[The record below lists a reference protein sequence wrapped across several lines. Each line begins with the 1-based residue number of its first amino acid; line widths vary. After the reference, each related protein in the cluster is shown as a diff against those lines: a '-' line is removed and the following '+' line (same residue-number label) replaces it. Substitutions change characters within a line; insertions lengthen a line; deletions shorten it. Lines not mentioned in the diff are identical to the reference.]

1 MPALSLT
8 ARCVLFLIPIACAAQ
23 NTPTF
28 QSDSILVT
36 VAVSASGKDGRPV
49 GGLRQGDFVLLDNG
63 SPRAIRYMWR
73 EDDTP
78 LVVGLIEDISGSQ
91 RGFIEQHRS
100 ALEQFIRQVLRPQD
114 STFLVG
120 VNTDVRLYADYTS
133 SVADLK
139 KGIDNLGR
147 PRGVKLGL
155 SCREEGM
162 IRGCGGT
169 ALWNSVYFAARLKM
183 NGISGRKALIVLTD
197 GDDTGSP
204 HNLNEAIKAAQ
215 AADTLVY
222 TVRYSGRPPATVW
235 APKQDSVSSGRARRN
250 LDRLALETGG
260 RAFEASKEQP
270 AAIFAQIE
278 EQLRNLYVLGF
289 TLSGAEEDGAF
300 HGIEVKSTRHGVAVR
315 ARKGYTAL
323 PR

>member
-1 MPALSLT
+1 M
-8 ARCVLFLIPIACAAQ
+8 
-23 NTPTF
+23 
-28 QSDSILVT
+28 T

-49 GGLRQGDFVLLDNG
+49 AGLRQEDFVLLDNG
-63 SPRAIRYMWR
+63 KPRAVRYMWR
-73 EDDTP
+73 ENDTP
-78 LVVGLIEDISGSQ
+78 LMVGLIEDISGSQ

-120 VNTDVRLYADYTS
+120 VNTDVKLFADYTNA
-133 SVADLK
+133 VADLQ

-147 PRGVKLGL
+147 PRGTKLGP

-162 IRGCGGT
+162 TWGCGGT
-169 ALWNSVYFAARLKM
+169 ALWNGVYFAARLKM
-183 NGISGRKALIVLTD
+183 NGMNGRKALIVLTD

-204 HNLNEAIKAAQ
+204 HNLTEAIKAAQ

-222 TVRYSGRPPATVW
+222 TVRYSGRPPATVRV
-235 APKQDSVSSGRARRN
+235 PRPDSVSSAKARRN
-250 LDRLALETGG
+250 LNRLALETGG
-260 RAFEASKEQP
+260 RPFEASNEQA

-289 TLSGAEEDGAF
+289 TLSSSEQDGEF
-300 HGIEVKSTRHGVAVR
+300 HSLEVKSRRGGVTLR

-323 PR
+323 PETISKPAPNR